1 VRLPRAIVAALVL
14 STSALAFADSA
25 AAADPVTVRIDWLYT
40 SYHAPFF
47 LGLEKGWYRDA
58 GIELAIRE
66 GRGSGNVV
74 QLVGNG
80 SDAFGFAGADAV
92 VRGVQQGVPVVS
104 VATIMPRNADVLL
117 VLASSG
123 IAKVADLKGKRIG
136 STPGGT
142 SDALLPAFLRG
153 AGLAPGDV
161 TIVPIDAQ
169 LKPQMV
175 LQGRVDAMNAPAWGR
190 SFLASGGEVRAFAY
204 ADNGVEVVGYT
215 IVASPD
221 TVRSQPDLVSR
232 FVAATLKSWAYA
244 VEHPDETLAAIV
256 KHVPET
262 FTPERRANARAD
274 LVEALKL
281 VKPAVAG
288 RPLGA
293 QSEADWERMQKQLA
307 DYGVI
312 RQARPVDQYLT
323 HRFVR

>member
-1 VRLPRAIVAALVL
+1 VSVLRTIVAALAL
-14 STSALAFADSA
+14 STSALAALDA
-25 AAADPVTVRIDWLYT
+25 AAEPATVRIDWLVT

-47 LGLEKGWYRDA
+47 LGVEKGWYREA
-58 GIELAIRE
+58 GIELAIKE

-80 SDAFGFAGADAV
+80 SDTFGFAGADAV

-104 VATIMPRNADVLL
+104 VATIMPRNADVLF

-153 AGLAPGDV
+153 AGLAPADV

-169 LKPQMV
+169 LKPQMI
-175 LQGRVDAMNAPAWGR
+175 LQGRIDAMNAPAWGR
-190 SFLASGGEVRAFAY
+190 SILAPGGEVRAFRY
-204 ADNGVEVVGYT
+204 ADHGVEVVGYT
-215 IVASPD
+215 IVAGTD
-221 TVRSQPDLVSR
+221 TVKSQPDLVAR
-232 FVAATLKSWAYA
+232 FVAATLKAWAYA
-244 VEHPDETLAAIV
+244 VDHPDEALAALV
-256 KHVPET
+256 KHAPDK
-262 FTPERRANARAD
+262 FTPERRAGALTD
-274 LVEALKL
+274 LVDALAL

-288 RPLGA
+288 KPFGT
-293 QSEADWERMQKQLA
+293 QSDADWERMQKQLV

-312 RQARPVDQYLT
+312 KQARPVDQYLT

>member
-1 VRLPRAIVAALVL
+1 VRFTRTIVAALAF
-14 STSALAFADSA
+14 STSALAIIDA
-25 AAADPVTVRIDWLYT
+25 AAEPVTLRIDWLYT

-47 LGLEKGWYRDA
+47 LGLEKGWYREA
-58 GIELAIRE
+58 GIDLAIKE

-80 SDAFGFAGADAV
+80 SDMFGFAGADAV

-104 VATIMPRNADVLL
+104 VASIMPRNADVLF

-123 IAKVADLKGKRIG
+123 ITTVGDLKGKRIG

-175 LQGRVDAMNAPAWGR
+175 LQGRIDAMNAPAWGR
-190 SFLASGGEVRAFAY
+190 SILAPGGEVRAFAY
-204 ADNGVEVVGYT
+204 AAYGVEVVGYT
-215 IVASPD
+215 IVASAD
-221 TVRSQPDLVSR
+221 TVKSQPDLVSR

-244 VEHPDETLAAIV
+244 VDHPDEALAALI
-256 KHVPET
+256 KHVPDR
-262 FTPERRANARAD
+262 FTPERRAGARTD
-274 LVEALKL
+274 LVEALGL
-281 VKPAVAG
+281 VKPAVPG
-288 RPLGA
+288 KPFGA
-293 QSEADWERMQKQLA
+293 QSDADWERMQKQLL

-312 RQARPVDQYLT
+312 KQTRPVDQYLT